1 MKHARLPLFFF
12 VLFAITS
19 LRLFAQTDVTILNND
34 GKITASG
41 GNDLTLTGST
51 LAGISD
57 LGMGWD
63 CPPPSCSGTVSFTTG
78 HTMESGGSL
87 TLSQGATFSGGST
100 SSFTVASN
108 TGPDGGFTFT
118 GMFSNATWTPHGTGS
133 NEYWT
138 FTGTVMDGTLKSN
151 NGQIIE
157 SDVNGAVIQL
167 TTLGGPK
174 VVGGF
179 NQWTDAGGTTTF
191 PSPVPEPSTLTL
203 LGTGLV
209 GLGFFA
215 KRLRPGGS
223 GESK

>member
-1 MKHARLPLFFF
+1 MKRAGLPLFVF
-12 VLFAITS
+12 VLFAMAS
-19 LRLFAQTDVTILNND
+19 LTAFSQTDVSILNND

-51 LAGISD
+51 LAGISN

-63 CPPPSCSGTVSFTTG
+63 CPPPACSGTVSFTTG

-87 TLSQGATFSGGST
+87 TGSQGATFSGGST
-100 SSFTVASN
+100 SLFTVVSN
-108 TGPDGGFTFT
+108 SGPDGGFTFT
-118 GMFSNATWTPHGTGS
+118 GSFSNATWTPHGSGS
-133 NEYWT
+133 SEFWT
-138 FTGTVMDGTLKSN
+138 FTGTVMNGTLMSN
-151 NGQIIE
+151 NGQVIE
-157 SDVNGAVIQL
+157 SNVNGAIIQL

-179 NQWTDAGGTTTF
+179 NQWTDSGGTTTF
-191 PSPVPEPSTLTL
+191 PSPVPEPGTLTL

-209 GLGFFA
+209 GLGVFA
-215 KRLRPGGS
+215 KRLRAGKS